1 MNDAINKT
9 SNHFR
14 NNNFENR
21 LGEYLRKKEEMI
33 RSLRDKY

>member
-1 MNDAINKT
+1 MNEAINKS
-9 SNHFR
+9 SNHFSG
-14 NNNFENR
+14 NNFEHR